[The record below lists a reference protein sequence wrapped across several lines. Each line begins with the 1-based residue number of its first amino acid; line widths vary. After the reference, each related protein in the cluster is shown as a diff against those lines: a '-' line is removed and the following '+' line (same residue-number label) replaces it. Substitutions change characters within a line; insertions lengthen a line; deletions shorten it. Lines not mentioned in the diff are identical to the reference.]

1 MAQAR
6 DAAFNPSSPHS
17 STGGA
22 DSYKN
27 EGTPDTKLTVFSPG
41 DNSAKPSKLL
51 AALNLSG
58 PFDSTGRFVKPTEA
72 FSSDVSITSEK
83 DPFISSTTV
92 PKKAQKLSPTASAFR
107 PVSVPLPLVA
117 HGSLN
122 GLAAAN
128 VGLGANRQ
136 LFAPH
141 ATPTGRFS
149 HEMGISRFVALS
161 SSASRPITVTD
172 VEDYLATLE
181 RLGSPSRGRRTA
193 TSIQGKVY
201 LCFSNIRDARGAHEN
216 ARFGSPDWVADYI
229 KAAEYYKLCH
239 PSGQSEPILDGQ
251 LQITAFA
258 QAIGVGIA
266 HVETVV
272 HTFLETQGE
281 IFALQRQSEA
291 NEHVFQAAVE
301 FSDADIAIS
310 VVQKFNGTTLRAS
323 FGTPFLALTSLTI
336 LFFRASI

>member
-1 MAQAR
+1 
-6 DAAFNPSSPHS
+6 
-17 STGGA
+17 
-22 DSYKN
+22 
-27 EGTPDTKLTVFSPG
+27 
-41 DNSAKPSKLL
+41 
-51 AALNLSG
+51 
-58 PFDSTGRFVKPTEA
+58 
-72 FSSDVSITSEK
+72 
-83 DPFISSTTV
+83 
-92 PKKAQKLSPTASAFR
+92 
-107 PVSVPLPLVA
+107 
-117 HGSLN
+117 
-122 GLAAAN
+122 
-128 VGLGANRQ
+128 
-136 LFAPH
+136 
-141 ATPTGRFS
+141 
-149 HEMGISRFVALS
+149 
-161 SSASRPITVTD
+161 
-172 VEDYLATLE
+172 LE

-216 ARFGSPDWVADYI
+216 ARFGSPDWVAEYI
-229 KAAEYYKLCH
+229 KAAEYYKVRVSPGAGTDSGPLAHTQQLCH

-336 LFFRASI
+336 LFSRALI